1 MALVSP
7 DVDDKIK
14 GMTGP
19 KGQKAVGKKVG
30 RKIVKTLSAKGGKK

>member
-1 MALVSP
+1 MALVST

-19 KGQKAVGKKVG
+19 KGGKAAGKKVGKKVA
-30 RKIVKTLSAKGGKK
+30 KFASAKGGKK